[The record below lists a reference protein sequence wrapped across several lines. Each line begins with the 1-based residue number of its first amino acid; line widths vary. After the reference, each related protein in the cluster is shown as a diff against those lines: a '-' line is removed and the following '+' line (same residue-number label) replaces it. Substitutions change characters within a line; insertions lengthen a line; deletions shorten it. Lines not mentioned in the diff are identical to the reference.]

1 MSARRALQKDSS
13 PKIVKARRILK
24 HTFDLLMML
33 LALIGIWIASY
44 YTVRWIIQRTDWQ
57 VSDLA
62 LFLLQSGIATVY
74 VAIVFAVFFLFVW
87 RKMNN
92 ILTQITDALR
102 RIAKGEFNV
111 SIAMEERM
119 DGEYDKIIA
128 GINDMAIGL
137 QEMEQ
142 LRQEFIS
149 NVSHEIQSPLTSIRG
164 FALALQKEELSEEER
179 KYYLQIIETE
189 TIRLSKLSDNLL
201 KLTSLESEH
210 HVMEVSTYRLDEQ
223 IKKVVLAAESLWG
236 AKNIEMELS
245 LSNATIQA
253 DEDALSQ
260 VWTNLIHNAI
270 KFTPEEGRMHIGMQM
285 EGDRVE
291 VRIADDGIGMA
302 KEHLPYV
309 FERFYKA
316 DASRNRTLGGNGLG
330 LSIVKKIVEM
340 HQGTVHVQ
348 SELGKGST
356 FTVELPLKP
365 KLGSACAGH
374 PSITR

>member
-1 MSARRALQKDSS
+1 MSARRALQKDFSS
-13 PKIVKARRILK
+13 KTVKVKRILK
-24 HTFDLLMML
+24 HTFDLLMLL

-44 YTVRWIIQRTDWQ
+44 YTVRWIIQRTDWPI
-57 VSDLA
+57 SDLA

-111 SIAMEERM
+111 SIAMEERV

-236 AKNIEMELS
+236 AKNIDMELA
-245 LSNATIQA
+245 LSSTTIQA

-270 KFTPEEGRMHIGMQM
+270 KFTPEEGHMHIGMQM

-356 FTVELPLKP
+356 FTVKLPLNP
-365 KLGSACAGH
+365 ALEAASAGH